1 MLSYALNTKLN
12 LNKKRHI
19 KMANEFDIF
28 GVSVNDLDTG
38 DKQGSGGSDL
48 YSPKPDQGQDG
59 TYRSLIRFLPNIK
72 NPRKPYVRK
81 FVYWLE
87 DSEGNGFYAD
97 SPSTVGDKCPVQ
109 DLFFK
114 LRNSESAVD
123 KKMSEGLKRREV
135 FYSLVQ
141 IVKDPQNRDL
151 EGQIK
156 VFKFGYKIKA
166 KIDEELN
173 PQFDQP
179 TQIFDPF
186 EGKNFELVISKKG
199 GYPNYDSCKFQGSK
213 TSMVIGGESVS
224 DTAEGRKVILD
235 YLKDAPD
242 LTNFDYK
249 AWTEEQRTK
258 IMNVL
263 SKINSPGTSIGTL
276 ANSARNSQKASTQSS
291 ADKVNESL
299 TDSLGSDTMDA
310 PTDPGSGGDDFDEF
324 INGLDL

>member
-1 MLSYALNTKLN
+1 
-12 LNKKRHI
+12 
-19 KMANEFDIF
+19 MANEFDIF
-28 GVSVNDLDTG
+28 SVGVNDLDTG
-38 DKQGSGGSDL
+38 DRQGTGGSDL

-87 DSEGNGFYAD
+87 DREGNGFYAD
-97 SPSTVGDKCPVQ
+97 SPSTVGEKCPVQ
-109 DLFFK
+109 DMFFK

-135 FYSLVQ
+135 FYALVQ

-173 PQFDQP
+173 PQFDEP

-186 EGKNFELVISKKG
+186 EGKNFELVLTKKG

-213 TSMVIGGESVS
+213 TAMTIKGEAVTNS
-224 DTAEGRKVILD
+224 DEGRKAILE

-242 LTNFDYK
+242 LGNFDYK
-249 AWTEEQRTK
+249 SWTDEQRTK

-263 SKINSPGTSIGTL
+263 SQFSSPGSSIGTL
-276 ANSARNSQKASTQSS
+276 MGSAPKSSGKPAQAKAAPVMEESY
-291 ADKVNESL
+291 NE
-299 TDSLGSDTMDA
+299 
-310 PTDPGSGGDDFDEF
+310 PQTDPGYEDAPQEAGGDDFDDF

>member
-1 MLSYALNTKLN
+1 
-12 LNKKRHI
+12 
-19 KMANEFDIF
+19 MANEFDIF
-28 GVSVNDLDTG
+28 SVSVNDLDTG
-38 DKQGSGGSDL
+38 DRQGSGGSDL
-48 YSPKPDQGQDG
+48 YSPRPDQGQDG

-87 DSEGNGFYAD
+87 DREGNGFYAD
-97 SPSTVGDKCPVQ
+97 SPSTVGEKCPVQ

-135 FYSLVQ
+135 FYALVQ

-156 VFKFGYKIKA
+156 VIKFGYKIKA

-173 PQFDQP
+173 PQFDEP

-213 TSMVIGGESVS
+213 SAMTIKGDAVS
-224 DTAEGRKVILD
+224 DTDEGRKVILD

-242 LTNFDYK
+242 LGNFDYK
-249 AWTEEQRTK
+249 SWNDEQRNK

-263 SKINSPGTSIGTL
+263 SQFGSPGSSIGAITG
-276 ANSARNSQKASTQSS
+276 SAPKAAPKAAPKPQPKVEEAEDSFESESNFDSS
-291 ADKVNESL
+291 
-299 TDSLGSDTMDA
+299 DSSDSA
-310 PTDPGSGGDDFDEF
+310 GGDDFDDF

>member
-1 MLSYALNTKLN
+1 MT
-12 LNKKRHI
+12 
-19 KMANEFDIF
+19 NEFDIF

-38 DKQGSGGSDL
+38 DRQGSGGSDL

-59 TYRSLIRFLPNIK
+59 TYRSLIRFLPNVK

-87 DSEGNGFYAD
+87 DRDGNGFYAD

-123 KKMSEGLKRREV
+123 KKISEGLKRREV

-173 PQFDQP
+173 PQFDEP
-179 TQIFDPF
+179 TQVFDPF

-213 TSMVIGGESVS
+213 SAIAIEGTSIS
-224 DTAEGRKVILD
+224 DTSEGRTQILD
-235 YLKDAPD
+235 YLKGAPD
-242 LTNFDYK
+242 LGNFDYK
-249 AWTEEQRTK
+249 PWNDEQRNK
-258 IMNVL
+258 ILNVL
-263 SKINSPGTSIGTL
+263 SQFSSPGASIQNLSKPSTNTDKPVQSQSKTSL
-276 ANSARNSQKASTQSS
+276 
-291 ADKVNESL
+291 VNETSN
-299 TDSLGSDTMDA
+299 DSLSDTADNTEKA
-310 PTDPGSGGDDFDEF
+310 DQGDDFDDF